1 MGTDTHDPMRDA
13 LGGLRSDLDRLPLA
27 PADAVRRRGDQRTR
41 RRRVAVGVGS
51 VAAVAVIATAST
63 QLLGSSG
70 SPRPAPA
77 TSGWVSPA
85 PSSTGSPSSTAAPSP
100 TTSGPSRPVVTVT
113 PAPPFDAA
121 GTVPAA
127 YFLPGQLW
135 QGPDL
140 NHGHA
145 MMSIEPT
152 ETEGSASRF
161 ACDPPTP
168 VDDVA
173 FLQVVERSGTM
184 VGTQKVMLT
193 SSMTAGENLFTLLAD
208 EIPTCQQRLRKQ
220 AKAEGDSLPPGETA
234 PVPDAEV
241 VALSSLDDL
250 DLDGETRAWRT
261 TSDYGTGAGSRLV
274 EYVVLVRVGAAV
286 SFLSL
291 PQFEESAVTVGALRR
306 LASEAR
312 QQMRYASPPSTLSQ

>member
-1 MGTDTHDPMRDA
+1 MATETHDPLHEA
-13 LGGLRSDLDRLPLA
+13 LSGLRDDVSRASLA
-27 PADAVRRRGDQRTR
+27 PADRVRQRGDQRTR
-41 RRRVAVGVGS
+41 RRRVAAGVGS
-51 VAAVAVIATAST
+51 IAAVAAIAVASA
-63 QLLGSSG
+63 QLVGGSA
-70 SPRPAPA
+70 PLRPAPA
-77 TSGWVSPA
+77 ATGN
-85 PSSTGSPSSTAAPSP
+85 GSPTAASSTASP
-100 TTSGPSRPVVTVT
+100 TPTPSRTSRPVVTVT
-113 PAPPFDAA
+113 PAPPLSTG

-135 QGPDL
+135 EGPDL

-145 MMSIEPT
+145 MMSVEPK
-152 ETEGSASRF
+152 ETEGSATRF

-173 FLQVVERSGTM
+173 FLQVVERSGLM

-193 SSMTAGENLFTLLAD
+193 SSMNAGDNLFTLLAD
-208 EIPTCQQRLRKQ
+208 EMPTCQRRLREA

-241 VALSSLDDL
+241 LPLNAVSDL
-250 DLDGETRAWRT
+250 DLDGATRAWRT
-261 TSDYGTGAGSRLV
+261 TTDYGTGAGSRLV
-274 EYVVLVRVGAAV
+274 EYVVLVRMGAAV

-291 PQFEESAVTVGALRR
+291 PQFEQSAVTVGALRR
-306 LASEAR
+306 LADEAR